1 MNFPQ
6 NIEFNETINGEEI
19 KFTIR
24 PYLLNSD
31 LEIMESQVAN
41 LKSKQARKN
50 VVEILIMRFC
60 TDVEE
65 FNTDELDINI
75 LNAYRVNGII
85 REVEACLDTD
95 SYFAAQELI
104 DIEVGNEV
112 RELKLYVLDLIN
124 SVNSIESGK
133 AEETIKNSVKALE
146 EAKAKFDKTMNK

>member
-1 MNFPQ
+1 MNFPK
-6 NIEFNETINGEEI
+6 NKTLHYEIEGE
-19 KFTIR
+19 KFDITVR

-31 LEIMESQVAN
+31 LEIMESQVSN

-60 TDVEE
+60 TDIED

-75 LNAYRVNGII
+75 LDAYRVNGII
-85 REVEACLDTD
+85 REVMAELDTD

-112 RELKLYVLDLIN
+112 RELKLYVIDLIN
-124 SVNSIESGK
+124 SVNNIESGK

-146 EAKAKFDKTMNK
+146 EAKAKLDKTMNK